1 MNATEIRATW
11 SLASLFAFRMLGL
24 FMVLPVF
31 AVYGQNLAG
40 ATPVLIGLAIGAY
53 GFSQALLQV
62 PFGILSDR
70 LGRKPVILAGLG
82 LFALGSVVAAVST
95 DIYGVILGRIL
106 QGAGAIAGAVM
117 ALLSDLTRDEQRTKA
132 MALVG
137 ASIGM
142 SFTLALV
149 AGPLVAAWFDLA
161 GVFWLTALLALVG
174 AGLTLWMVP
183 TPRRSVAADRRPA
196 AAQLWVVLRQTELL
210 RLNAGVF
217 LLHMTMTAMFV
228 VLPGLLLEQA
238 RIPRASHWLVYLP
251 VLFISFLLMLP
262 LMIAAERRQKAKQV
276 FLAAIGLLVAGLM
289 MLARWHDSL
298 WTLVAGLL
306 VFFWAFNLLESL
318 LPSLVS
324 KVTSPALKG
333 TSMGVFSTTQ
343 FLGAFAGGVG
353 GGWVLSHY
361 GASAVYGLAAALV
374 VVWLLVAAGM
384 KSPRKLQDY
393 TLQLQN
399 MDAAATALLTKR
411 LLGVNGVE
419 DVVVI
424 PQEKAAYLKVDNRH
438 LDKEQLRQV
447 AATAL

>member
-70 LGRKPVILAGLG
+70 LGRKPVILVGLG

-95 DIYGVILGRIL
+95 DIYGVILGRVL

-174 AGLTLWMVP
+174 AGLTLWVVP

-276 FLAAIGLLVAGLM
+276 FLTAIGLLVAGLM

-384 KSPRKLQDY
+384 KSPRTLQDY

-399 MDAAATALLTKR
+399 MDATATALLTKR

>member
-174 AGLTLWMVP
+174 AGLTLWVVP

-384 KSPRKLQDY
+384 KSPRTLQDY

>member
-95 DIYGVILGRIL
+95 DIYGVILGRVL

-174 AGLTLWMVP
+174 AGLTLWVVP

-276 FLAAIGLLVAGLM
+276 FLTAIGLLVAGLM

-384 KSPRKLQDY
+384 KSPRTLQDY

-399 MDAAATALLTKR
+399 MDATATALLTKR